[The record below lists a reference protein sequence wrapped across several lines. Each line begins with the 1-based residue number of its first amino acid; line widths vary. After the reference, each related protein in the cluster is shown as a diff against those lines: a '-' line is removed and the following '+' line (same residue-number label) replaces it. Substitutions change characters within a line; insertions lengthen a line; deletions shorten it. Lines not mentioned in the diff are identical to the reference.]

1 MKKLMNVRSW
11 VVNRA
16 CEITTWTGIGLI
28 LLAASVIMG
37 SSLILAIL
45 AAICGVISIIRRE
58 QT

>member
-1 MKKLMNVRSW
+1 MKNLMKIRSW

-37 SSLILAIL
+37 SSLILAVL

-58 QT
+58 KT